1 MYISSLYDFSVSFE
15 AVKGKGWSGD
25 IALDDIKVI
34 SIYQYEYVSLL
45 SYCTLLC
52 YEHVLI
58 YSSFSKRIIRQVN
71 YFLIKSVPKHTFL
84 FRF

>member
-34 SIYQYEYVSLL
+34 SIDITVWIFVLAELL
-45 SYCTLLC
+45 
-52 YEHVLI
+52 
-58 YSSFSKRIIRQVN
+58 
-71 YFLIKSVPKHTFL
+71 HTFIL
-84 FRF
+84 QCMY